1 MPETLVVPKFKSTI
15 TFGRTPTE
23 AIVFGRLSY
32 VKTKGG
38 KHNLFDQRDRTD
50 ASGNIIGQDGGW
62 GASLLI
68 TPGTDYT
75 AWTAA
80 ALAVM
85 ESVHGSDRSKWPSKF
100 TYRRPRGEEKDNI
113 IRPID
118 LAKNPGYD
126 GWEVMPFATYGEP
139 PTIVGPNLERVMNRD
154 EVYSGRWA
162 YVAVNLYWMKG
173 GPNTPSARVRR
184 RRKPTSSVRRSS
196 RPAARRC
203 PRPAPC
209 GATKARCRLALPTA
223 TRSTDTLR
231 PCATSARARCYGA
244 PCPIL
249 TETFVASP
257 AAVRLAFARSSW

>member
-173 GPNTPSARVRR
+173 GPNRAKGLSAGLQ
-184 RRKPTSSVRRSS
+184 SVQLMHHDDRIGAGAAAPEAYFQRQAIE
-196 RPAARRC
+196 PAGGASL
-203 PRPAPC
+203 PAS
-209 GATKARCRLALPTA
+209 GAVWGDEGTVPA
-223 TRSTDTLR
+223 
-231 PCATSARARCYGA
+231 GA
-244 PCPIL
+244 ANGNP
-249 TETFVASP
+249 FD
-257 AAVRLAFARSSW
+257 